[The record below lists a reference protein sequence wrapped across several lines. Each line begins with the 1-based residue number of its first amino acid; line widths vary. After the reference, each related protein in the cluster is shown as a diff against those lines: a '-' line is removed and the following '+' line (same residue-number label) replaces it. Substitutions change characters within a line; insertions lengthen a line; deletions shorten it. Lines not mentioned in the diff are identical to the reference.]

1 MVIRKT
7 SALVEAAILAA
18 IAVIFTLAGEFI
30 PVLGMFTNLFWPL
43 PIILCGRRN
52 GLKWSILCLLVTAA
66 IIAMLVGPFTA
77 LTTVLLLGIIG
88 LAMGEGMRRNM
99 SPGKILLVG
108 TAASMVSLVLSIAAG
123 YFLLHVDVL
132 KNLTESLEQSFSMSM
147 DLYKKMGIPL
157 TQMAEMQAQMQA
169 IIAMM
174 KISLPAILFL
184 SAPITVLINYW
195 GARKILSR
203 MGEYYP
209 WFPPF
214 AKWQMPKTALL
225 PYLLA
230 IALLFLMRERQ
241 THVLYI
247 LGYNLFIF
255 FNVILVVNAL
265 SVIYWYTT
273 VKKNSK
279 GLFYL
284 GLFLVFFSQL
294 FSQLAVI
301 VGAYDIIFDFRKLRK
316 KPIED
321 ER

>member
-108 TAASMVSLVLSIAAG
+108 TVASMVSLVLSIAAG

-132 KNLTESLEQSFSMSM
+132 K
-147 DLYKKMGIPL
+147 I
-157 TQMAEMQAQMQA
+157 
-169 IIAMM
+169 
-174 KISLPAILFL
+174 
-184 SAPITVLINYW
+184 
-195 GARKILSR
+195 
-203 MGEYYP
+203 
-209 WFPPF
+209 
-214 AKWQMPKTALL
+214 
-225 PYLLA
+225 
-230 IALLFLMRERQ
+230 
-241 THVLYI
+241 
-247 LGYNLFIF
+247 
-255 FNVILVVNAL
+255 
-265 SVIYWYTT
+265 
-273 VKKNSK
+273 
-279 GLFYL
+279 
-284 GLFLVFFSQL
+284 
-294 FSQLAVI
+294 
-301 VGAYDIIFDFRKLRK
+301 LRK
-316 KPIED
+316 VWNKVFPCPWIYTKKWVFL
-321 ER
+321 

>member
-7 SALVEAAILAA
+7 SALVESAILAA
-18 IAVIFTLAGEFI
+18 IAVIFTIAGEYI
-30 PVLGMFTNLFWPL
+30 PILGMFTNLFWPL

-66 IIAMLVGPFTA
+66 IIAMLVGPLVA

-88 LAMGEGMRRNM
+88 LVMGEGMRRNL

-108 TAASMVSLVLSIAAG
+108 TMASIVSLMLSIAAG
-123 YFLLHVDVL
+123 YFILHIDVM

-147 DLYKKMGIPL
+147 DLYKQMGIPL
-157 TQMAEMQAQMQA
+157 TQMAEMQAQMNA
-169 IIAMM
+169 ITKMM
-174 KISLPAILFL
+174 KISLPAIIFL

-195 GARKILSR
+195 GARKVLSR

-214 AKWQMPKTALL
+214 AQWQMPRTALL
-225 PYLLA
+225 PYL
-230 IALLFLMRERQ
+230 IALGLLFLMRSRPE
-241 THVLYI
+241 HILYI

-273 VKKNSK
+273 TKHKGK

-284 GLFLVFFSQL
+284 SLFLVFFSQL
-294 FSQLAVI
+294 FSQLGVI
-301 VGAYDIIFDFRKLRK
+301 VGAYDIIFDFRKLRN

>member
-1 MVIRKT
+1 MVIKKT
-7 SALVEAAILAA
+7 SALVESAILAA
-18 IAVIFTLAGEFI
+18 IAVIFTLAGEYI
-30 PVLGMFTNLFWPL
+30 PLVGMFTNLFWPL

-52 GLKWSILCLLVTAA
+52 GLKWSTLCLLVTAA
-66 IIAMLVGPFTA
+66 IIAMLVGPLTA

-88 LAMGEGMRRNM
+88 LVMGEGMRRNM

-108 TAASMVSLVLSIAAG
+108 TMASIVSIVLSIAAG
-123 YFLLHVDVL
+123 YFLLHIDVA
-132 KNLTESLEQSFSMSM
+132 KNLTDSLEQSFSLTM
-147 DLYKKMGIPL
+147 DLYKKTGMSLAQMG
-157 TQMAEMQAQMQA
+157 EMQAQMGA
-169 IIAMM
+169 ITKML
-174 KISLPAILFL
+174 KISLPAIVFL

-195 GARKILSR
+195 GARKVLSR

-214 AKWQMPKTALL
+214 AQWQLPKTAIL

-230 IALLFLMRERQ
+230 IGLLFLMRNRPE
-241 THVLYI
+241 HVLYI

-255 FNVILVVNAL
+255 FNVIMVINAL
-265 SVIYWYTT
+265 ALIYWYTIT
-273 VKKNSK
+273 RQKSK

-316 KPIED
+316 RPTESEK
-321 ER
+321 

>member
-7 SALVEAAILAA
+7 SALVESAILAA
-18 IAVIFTLAGEFI
+18 IAVIFTLAGEYI
-30 PVLGMFTNLFWPL
+30 PILGMFTNLFWPL

-52 GLKWSILCLLVTAA
+52 GLQWSILCLLVTAA
-66 IIAMLVGPFTA
+66 IIAMLVGPLTA

-88 LAMGEGMRRNM
+88 LTMGEGMRRNL

-108 TAASMVSLVLSIAAG
+108 TGASIVSIVLSIAAG
-123 YFLLHVDVL
+123 YFILHIDVM
-132 KNLTESLEQSFSMSM
+132 KNLVDSLEQSFSMSM
-147 DLYKKMGIPL
+147 DLYQKMGIPL
-157 TQMAEMQAQMQA
+157 TQMAEMQAQMEV
-169 IIAMM
+169 ITKMM

-195 GARKILSR
+195 GARKVLSR
-203 MGEYYP
+203 MGDYYP

-214 AKWQMPKTALL
+214 AQWQMPKTAIL

-230 IALLFLMRERQ
+230 IALLFIMKDRQ
-241 THVLYI
+241 THVLYL

-265 SVIYWYTT
+265 SVIYWYVTT
-273 VKKNSK
+273 KGKGK
-279 GLFYL
+279 GLFYV

-301 VGAYDIIFDFRKLRK
+301 VGAYDILFDFRKLRN
-316 KPIED
+316 KPAE
-321 ER
+321 EEK